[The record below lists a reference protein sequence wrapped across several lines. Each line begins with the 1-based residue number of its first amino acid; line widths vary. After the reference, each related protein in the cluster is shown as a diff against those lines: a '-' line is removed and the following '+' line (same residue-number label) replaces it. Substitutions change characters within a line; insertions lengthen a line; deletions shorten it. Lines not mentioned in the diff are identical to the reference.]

1 MDVLV
6 IDDHP
11 MIHQVIK
18 SIVRAAFHGAHLHD
32 ATNLESA
39 LALAR
44 GIGKLDLALLE
55 VGLPGCTGV
64 EALIRFR
71 GEQPVV
77 PVVVIS
83 ANDEVWRISAALA
96 AGACGYIPKTTAQ
109 DVMIGALRL
118 VVRGGIYVPLEAL
131 GAHPPGSA
139 LLTARQVDVLK
150 LMARGCSNR
159 EIAEVLHLAEN
170 TVKQHVH
177 AVFLAL
183 GASSRT
189 QALAEAIRRGINLH

>member
-1 MDVLV
+1 MNVLV

-32 ATNLESA
+32 AINLESA
-39 LALAR
+39 LVIAR
-44 GIGKLDLALLE
+44 ETSRLDLTLLE
-55 VGLPGCTGV
+55 VGLPGCNGV
-64 EALIRFR
+64 EALVRFR
-71 GEQPVV
+71 ADQPTV

-83 ANDEVWRISAALA
+83 ANDEIWRINAAFG
-96 AGACGYIPKTTAQ
+96 AGACGYIPKTTAP
-109 DVMIGALRL
+109 DVIVGALRL
-118 VVRGGIYVPLEAL
+118 IARGGIYVPLEAL
-131 GAHPPGSA
+131 GTNPPGSST
-139 LLTARQVDVLK
+139 LTARQVEVLK
-150 LMARGCSNR
+150 LLARGCSNR
-159 EIAEVLHLAEN
+159 KIAEVLHLAEN

-189 QALAEAIRRGINLH
+189 EALVAALRRNIDLH